1 MGAGPAGLSAAYY
14 LRKAGHDVT
23 VFDKME
29 EPGGMLTYAIPNYR
43 LPKSYV
49 KQVAAAMKKMGIR
62 FPPGLLSGRGYTG
75 RGSGEGV

>member
-1 MGAGPAGLSAAYY
+1 M
-14 LRKAGHDVT
+14 T

-43 LPKSYV
+43 LPKSYGR
-49 KQVAAAMKKMGIR
+49 KRVAAAYEKMGNPLRLGCCLGEDIR
-62 FPPGLLSGRGYTG
+62 G